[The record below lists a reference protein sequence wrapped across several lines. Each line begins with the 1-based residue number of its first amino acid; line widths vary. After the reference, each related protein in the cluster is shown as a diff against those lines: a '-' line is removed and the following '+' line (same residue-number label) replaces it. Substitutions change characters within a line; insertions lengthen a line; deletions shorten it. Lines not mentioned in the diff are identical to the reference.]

1 MQTGLSAL
9 ISNWHASLVRCQ
21 VDKYINVF
29 SSDSLQSSDINASR
43 SKVVSMAVSQSTATA
58 IAQATT
64 VDIFNESDTSKRR
77 QMMEKVWSPNIIG
90 YLPHKAYT
98 GFDELDQ
105 SREELMA
112 GEMVDFRF
120 SIAGQVR
127 VNHNLIYLG
136 WEFGPGG
143 KAGEKGLKGWDV
155 IIVGQDEKVEV
166 FYGIFEGPPTPQ

>member
-1 MQTGLSAL
+1 M
-9 ISNWHASLVRCQ
+9 
-21 VDKYINVF
+21 YINVF
-29 SSDSLQSSDINASR
+29 LPGPSEISDINPSQPQVAS
-43 SKVVSMAVSQSTATA
+43 MELSQSTATA

-98 GFDELDQ
+98 GYDELDQ

-112 GEMVDFRF
+112 GEMADFRF
-120 SIAGQVR
+120 GIAGQVR

-166 FYGIFEGPPTPQ
+166 FYGIFEGPPPAQ